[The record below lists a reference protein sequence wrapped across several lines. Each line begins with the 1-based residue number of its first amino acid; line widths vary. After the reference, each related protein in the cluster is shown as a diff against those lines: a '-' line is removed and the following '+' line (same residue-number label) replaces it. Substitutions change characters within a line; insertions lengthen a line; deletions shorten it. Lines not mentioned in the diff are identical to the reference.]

1 MDTGAATHAS
11 QDWIVPGLQYSVVPT
26 PEFDTFTTPDLEIGL
41 DFSRDLY
48 APWEPEYKVFEM
60 VWVSVAAVSWISR
73 SGIRGIEL
81 LLIVVWFQAA
91 RDAALMA
98 FGDWDDDD
106 TPADSSSE
114 RAFNVLDSP
123 LISARALS
131 IDRAP
136 SPGHAGGEV
145 HAGRTVSSF
154 RSKC

>member
-1 MDTGAATHAS
+1 MF
-11 QDWIVPGLQYSVVPT
+11 PM
-26 PEFDTFTTPDLEIGL
+26 PELDTFPTADLYIGL

-48 APWEPEYKVFEM
+48 APWEPEYKIFEI

-81 LLIVVWFQAA
+81 LLIVVLFQAA

-123 LISARALS
+123 SISARALS

-136 SPGHAGGEV
+136 SPGHACGEV
-145 HAGRTVSSF
+145 HAGRIVSSF